1 MKRHHSD
8 VSSRPLATSQVGLP
22 HQYHRPLCLLVVAL
36 TLSSIT
42 HGFGLVHH
50 SSLHPRCCRRHH
62 VSISDNIPSLL
73 RDIYYSQGQRI
84 DLRQQFDS
92 NAKCHSRWLRG
103 RRNCCMSQLSLLFD
117 DENDISNVGD
127 NDDDD
132 GQLLFQSLTA
142 ATTTARANNNDAQA
156 HGDQVIAEEEVKDSP
171 LMMIPQPSSNDN
183 NDDSGFGREG
193 GRDTSP
199 PPVTVI
205 VPRFVRD
212 ANDQLILQQNQ
223 NQPQQN
229 SNSMPPKQKEKNP
242 RMETFAYLNR
252 PVVEVRIIGL
262 VFLSCLLGAIDTLS
276 LPNEIH
282 RGIVSIDM
290 VFVYIFA
297 IEFFLRWWSAGRFQ
311 LRYLS
316 RPLVS
321 IDAIVVILPL
331 ILNGLLPLWD
341 YFQMAGMVP
350 HLTLPT
356 WILSSS
362 SSNSALLNLRLL
374 RILKFQRILTD
385 KDTYMNFE
393 LALGMRER
401 DVRPYQLQL
410 ARVVISIFTLVSVS
424 TGLIYA
430 AEHEVNPGIP
440 DYFTALYFGLTT
452 LTTVG
457 FGDISP
463 LTFQGRLVVC
473 VTILAG
479 VAIIPAQAAS
489 LAEAYLDFQKE
500 RVEGKKQ
507 KNMGRRSPPVPV
519 LSSTDKVKRCGTCG
533 SIHHRTDAIFCYSCG
548 NKFLP
553 E

>member
-1 MKRHHSD
+1 M
-8 VSSRPLATSQVGLP
+8 SQM
-22 HQYHRPLCLLVVAL
+22 
-36 TLSSIT
+36 
-42 HGFGLVHH
+42 
-50 SSLHPRCCRRHH
+50 
-62 VSISDNIPSLL
+62 SLL
-73 RDIYYSQGQRI
+73 
-84 DLRQQFDS
+84 L
-92 NAKCHSRWLRG
+92 
-103 RRNCCMSQLSLLFD
+103 D
-117 DENDISNVGD
+117 DENDISDVVVVD
-127 NDDDD
+127 NGDDD
-132 GQLLFQSLTA
+132 GQLFQSLTA
-142 ATTTARANNNDAQA
+142 TTTARDNNDAQA
-156 HGDQVIAEEEVKDSP
+156 HGDQVIAEEVKDSP
-171 LMMIPQPSSNDN
+171 LMIPQRSNDSHDN
-183 NDDSGFGREG
+183 SDDSVFGNEG
-193 GRDTSP
+193 VRDAP
-199 PPVTVI
+199 PPAAVV

-223 NQPQQN
+223 NLQQQQ
-229 SNSMPPKQKEKNP
+229 NSMPPKQKNP

-262 VFLSCLLGAIDTLS
+262 VFLSCLLGAIDTLP
-276 LPNEIH
+276 LPSEIH
-282 RGIVSIDM
+282 RGIVLIDM

-331 ILNGLLPLWD
+331 ILTGLLPMWD

-393 LALGMRER
+393 LALGIRER

-507 KNMGRRSPPVPV
+507 KNMGRRSPPFPV
-519 LSSTDKVKRCGTCG
+519 TSMKDNVLVAETRCDTCG
-533 SIHHRTDAIFCYSCG
+533 SIHHRTDALFCYSCG
-548 NKFLP
+548 NKFP

>member
-1 MKRHHSD
+1 MP
-8 VSSRPLATSQVGLP
+8 SRVGIP
-22 HQYHRPLCLLVVAL
+22 HQYHRPLCMLVVAL
-36 TLSSIT
+36 TTFSLSLITTT

-50 SSLHPRCCRRHH
+50 SRCCRHH
-62 VSISDNIPSLL
+62 HLSISDNIPSLL
-73 RDIYYSQGQRI
+73 RDNYNQGRRI
-84 DLRQQFDS
+84 VRRQIDS
-92 NAKCHSRWLRG
+92 GNVKCHSLWLRER
-103 RRNCCMSQLSLLFD
+103 RRNCMSQLSLLLFD
-117 DENDISNVGD
+117 DENDISDVVVVD
-127 NDDDD
+127 NGDDD
-132 GQLLFQSLTA
+132 GQLFQSLTA
-142 ATTTARANNNDAQA
+142 TTTNEKNDALV
-156 HGDQVIAEEEVKDSP
+156 HGDQGIAEEVKDSP
-171 LMMIPQPSSNDN
+171 LMIPQRSNDN
-183 NDDSGFGREG
+183 DDNSDDSVFGNEG
-193 GRDTSP
+193 VRDTP
-199 PPVTVI
+199 PPAAVV

-223 NQPQQN
+223 NLQQQQN
-229 SNSMPPKQKEKNP
+229 NSMPPKQKNP

-276 LPNEIH
+276 LPSEIH
-282 RGIVSIDM
+282 RGIVLIDM

-331 ILNGLLPLWD
+331 ILNGLLPMWD

-393 LALGMRER
+393 LALGIRER

-463 LTFQGRLVVC
+463 VTFQGRLVVC

-507 KNMGRRSPPVPV
+507 NNMGRQTVSSATEPVTSMKDYV
-519 LSSTDKVKRCGTCG
+519 LVAEKRCDTCG
-533 SIHHRTDAIFCYSCG
+533 SIHHRTDALFCYSCG
-548 NKFLP
+548 NKLP